1 MKKFFA
7 PLLTAGT
14 LLALLY
20 TVHGYREQNEKLK
33 SVLNSIAPNFLE
45 GGDIAKANYMDSLNH
60 LIDSLHDEAFNANSA
75 MGRYE
80 LSLDHLKEINP
91 KAAKQFN
98 DYLTNET
105 E

>member
-1 MKKFFA
+1 MKKFFG

-20 TVHGYREQNEKLK
+20 TVYGYREQNEKLK
-33 SVLNSIAPNFLE
+33 SERDGLTKHMVNSHNMS
-45 GGDIAKANYMDSLNH
+45 GGNNQNLVDSLQEELFLLQTQN
-60 LIDSLHDEAFNANSA
+60 
-75 MGRYE
+75 GRYE
-80 LSLDHLKEINP
+80 LSLQHLEEVNP

>member
-1 MKKFFA
+1 MKKFLG

-20 TVHGYREQNEKLK
+20 TVYGYREQNEKLK
-33 SVLNSIAPNFLE
+33 SERDGLTKHMVDSHTM
-45 GGDIAKANYMDSLNH
+45 GGGNNQNIVDSLQEELFLLQTQN
-60 LIDSLHDEAFNANSA
+60 
-75 MGRYE
+75 GRYE
-80 LSLDHLKEINP
+80 LSLQHLEEVNP

>member
-1 MKKFFA
+1 MKKFFG

-14 LLALLY
+14 MLALLY
-20 TVHGYREQNEKLK
+20 TVYGYRQQNEKLK
-33 SVLNSIAPNFLE
+33 KEVTFVSDSVLTHNVDSLTHLV
-45 GGDIAKANYMDSLNH
+45 DSLN
-60 LIDSLHDEAFNANSA
+60 DEAFSANNA

-80 LSLDHLKEINP
+80 LSLQHLEEVNP

>member
-1 MKKFFA
+1 MKKFIG

-20 TVHGYREQNEKLK
+20 TVYGYREQNEKLK
-33 SVLNSIAPNFLE
+33 SEREALTKHMVNSHTMV
-45 GGDIAKANYMDSLNH
+45 GGNNQNI
-60 LIDSLHDEAFNANSA
+60 IDSLQEELFLLQTQN
-75 MGRYE
+75 GRYE
-80 LSLDHLKEINP
+80 LSLQHLEELNP

>member
-1 MKKFFA
+1 MKKFFG

-20 TVHGYREQNEKLK
+20 TVYGYREQNEKLK
-33 SVLNSIAPNFLE
+33 SELKTIAPNFLE
-45 GGDIAKANYMDSLNH
+45 GGDIQKANTIDSLN
-60 LIDSLHDEAFNANSA
+60 DEIFNLQSVN
-75 MGRYE
+75 GRYE
-80 LSLDHLKEINP
+80 LSLQHLEEVNP

-98 DYLTNET
+98 DYLTHET

>member
-1 MKKFFA
+1 M
-7 PLLTAGT
+7 
-14 LLALLY
+14 LALLY
-20 TVHGYREQNEKLK
+20 TVYGYRQQNEKLK
-33 SVLNSIAPNFLE
+33 KEVTFVSDSVLTHNVDSLT
-45 GGDIAKANYMDSLNH
+45 KLVDSLNN
-60 LIDSLHDEAFNANSA
+60 EAFSANNA

-80 LSLDHLKEINP
+80 LSLQHLEEVNP

>member
-1 MKKFFA
+1 MKKFFG

-14 LLALLY
+14 MLALLY
-20 TVHGYREQNEKLK
+20 TVYGYREQNEKLK
-33 SVLNSIAPNFLE
+33 KEVTFISDSVLTHNV
-45 GGDIAKANYMDSLNH
+45 DSLTKFV
-60 LIDSLHDEAFNANSA
+60 DSLETEAFSANNA

-80 LSLDHLKEINP
+80 LSLQHLENVNP

>member
-1 MKKFFA
+1 MKKFLA

-14 LLALLY
+14 MLALLY
-20 TVHGYREQNEKLK
+20 TVYGYREQNEKLK
-33 SVLNSIAPNFLE
+33 TEREALTKHMVDSHTIS
-45 GGDIAKANYMDSLNH
+45 GGNNQNIVDSLQEELFLLQTQN
-60 LIDSLHDEAFNANSA
+60 
-75 MGRYE
+75 GRYE
-80 LSLDHLKEINP
+80 LSLQHLEEINP

>member
-1 MKKFFA
+1 MKKFLG

-14 LLALLY
+14 LLTLLY
-20 TVHGYREQNEKLK
+20 TVYGYREQNEKLK
-33 SVLNSIAPNFLE
+33 SERDGLTKPM
-45 GGDIAKANYMDSLNH
+45 GGGNNQNIVDSLQEELFLLQTQN
-60 LIDSLHDEAFNANSA
+60 
-75 MGRYE
+75 GRYE
-80 LSLDHLKEINP
+80 LSLQHLEEINP

>member
-1 MKKFFA
+1 MKKFFG

-14 LLALLY
+14 MLALLY
-20 TVHGYREQNEKLK
+20 TVYGYRQQNEKLK
-33 SVLNSIAPNFLE
+33 KEVTFVSDSVLTHNVDSLT
-45 GGDIAKANYMDSLNH
+45 KLVDSLNN
-60 LIDSLHDEAFNANSA
+60 EAFSANNA

-80 LSLDHLKEINP
+80 LSLQHLEEINP

>member
-1 MKKFFA
+1 MKKFFG

-14 LLALLY
+14 MLALLY
-20 TVHGYREQNEKLK
+20 TVYGYREQNEKLK
-33 SVLNSIAPNFLE
+33 KEVTFVSDSVLTHNV
-45 GGDIAKANYMDSLNH
+45 DSLTK
-60 LIDSLHDEAFNANSA
+60 LVDSLETEAFSANNA

-80 LSLDHLKEINP
+80 LSLQHLEEINP
-91 KAAKQFN
+91 KATKQFN

>member
-1 MKKFFA
+1 MKKFFG

-14 LLALLY
+14 LLTLLY
-20 TVHGYREQNEKLK
+20 TVYGYREQNEKLK
-33 SVLNSIAPNFLE
+33 KEVTFISDSVLTHNV
-45 GGDIAKANYMDSLNH
+45 DSLTH
-60 LIDSLHDEAFNANSA
+60 LIDSLHDEAFTANNA

-80 LSLDHLKEINP
+80 LSLQHLEEVNP

-98 DYLTNET
+98 DYLTHET

>member
-1 MKKFFA
+1 MKKFFG

-14 LLALLY
+14 MLALLY
-20 TVHGYREQNEKLK
+20 TVYGYRQQNEKLK
-33 SVLNSIAPNFLE
+33 KEVTFVSDSVLTHNIDSLT
-45 GGDIAKANYMDSLNH
+45 KLVDSLNN
-60 LIDSLHDEAFNANSA
+60 EAFSANNA

-80 LSLDHLKEINP
+80 LSLQHLEEVNP

>member
-1 MKKFFA
+1 MKKFFG

-14 LLALLY
+14 MLALLY
-20 TVHGYREQNEKLK
+20 TVYGYRQQNEKLK
-33 SVLNSIAPNFLE
+33 KEVTFVSDSVLTHNVDSLTHLV
-45 GGDIAKANYMDSLNH
+45 DSLN
-60 LIDSLHDEAFNANSA
+60 DEAFSANNA

-80 LSLDHLKEINP
+80 LSLQHLEEVNP

-98 DYLTNET
+98 DYLTHET

>member
-1 MKKFFA
+1 MKKFFG

-14 LLALLY
+14 LLTLLY
-20 TVHGYREQNEKLK
+20 TVYGYRQQNEKLK
-33 SVLNSIAPNFLE
+33 KEVTFVSDSVLAHNVDSLTHLV
-45 GGDIAKANYMDSLNH
+45 DSLN
-60 LIDSLHDEAFNANSA
+60 DEAFSANNA

-80 LSLDHLKEINP
+80 LSLQHLEEVNP

-98 DYLTNET
+98 DYLTHET

>member
-1 MKKFFA
+1 MKKFFG

-20 TVHGYREQNEKLK
+20 TVYGYREQNEKLK
-33 SVLNSIAPNFLE
+33 SELKTIAPGFLE
-45 GGDIAKANYMDSLNH
+45 GGDIGKANIVDSLN
-60 LIDSLHDEAFNANSA
+60 DEIFNLQSMN
-75 MGRYE
+75 GRYE
-80 LSLDHLKEINP
+80 LSLQYLEEVNP

-98 DYLTNET
+98 DYLSHET